1 MDLPS
6 AEQTPKIRFPSQSSS
21 GAFSSLVALRQ
32 ELWRARGRAD
42 PRIPRVAGTP
52 LPTGAARHGPVPSQA
67 RGSCWENAPKCFPGW
82 IYAKAAELFALIV
95 RIFL

>member
-6 AEQTPKIRFPSQSSS
+6 AEQTPKIPFPSQSSS
-21 GAFSSLVALRQ
+21 GAFSSLVALGQ

-52 LPTGAARHGPVPSQA
+52 LLSGAARHSPVPSRA
-67 RGSCWENAPKCFPGW
+67 RGSHRENAPKFFPGW
-82 IYAKAAELFALIV
+82 IYAKAAELFALTV

>member
-21 GAFSSLVALRQ
+21 GAFSSLVE

-52 LPTGAARHGPVPSQA
+52 LLTGAARHEDLVGKMLPNSFQDGFTQ
-67 RGSCWENAPKCFPGW
+67 RLRSYSHSLCGFSCDSKRKEGENH
-82 IYAKAAELFALIV
+82 
-95 RIFL
+95 